1 MLQWCR
7 ENIAAGAWQQH
18 GFMDKTRRDDNG
30 IPIDYARWY
39 FMSEADA
46 EAFRRR

>member
-18 GFMDKTRRDDNG
+18 GFDKARRDDNG
-30 IPIDYARWY
+30 IPPTKLAGT
-39 FMSEADA
+39 S
-46 EAFRRR
+46 